1 METTP
6 QVSVGKSPNKSRVS
20 NGAKLLP
27 LTDGRSVS
35 ARRFRDLYEYI
46 GADLSGL
53 DYIEAQRQLVRR
65 ASLLSAE
72 CERLE
77 ALWARGEAEFD
88 LAMYVVM
95 TNSLRRVLETLGL
108 KRVPRP
114 VNDGANA
121 LVDYFAALPKVA
133 EWAFAAS
140 SPSATR

>member
-1 METTP
+1 MAASSMTEAHAAYGLHSNAKNP
-6 QVSVGKSPNKSRVS
+6 ARQRSKVS
-20 NGAKLLP
+20 NGRLLP
-27 LTDGRSVS
+27 MTDGRS
-35 ARRFRDLYEYI
+35 ATAKRFRDLYEYI

-53 DYIEAQRQLVRR
+53 DYISEAQRQLVRR

-114 VNDGANA
+114 VNDGTNA
-121 LVDYFAALPKVA
+121 LVDYFAAPPKVA
-133 EWAFAAS
+133 E
-140 SPSATR
+140 